1 MKELKPVIEIRNM
14 VAKYGTKTILS
25 DINVDILP
33 QEITVILGGSGSG
46 KTTLLKNMLRLYEP
60 AAGSVKFW
68 GEDILT
74 MDENAFNEVLKKTGM
89 LFQSGALLNSISLYE
104 NISIPLEMHTQLSA
118 KVRDRMIRV
127 KLSLVGLSNAMYQ
140 FPSEL
145 SGGMKKRAALA
156 RAMAMDPPLLFC
168 DEPSAGLDPIT
179 SASLDELILSLKEQ
193 FKMTIVIVTHEL
205 ASIHRIADKIIFL
218 DSGTMLFYGTLD
230 EAKTAKIPQIDHFF
244 EVGKF

>member
-1 MKELKPVIEIRNM
+1 MKEQKPVIEIRNM

-33 QEITVILGGSGSG
+33 EEITVILGGSGSG

-74 MDENAFNEVLKKTGM
+74 MDEEAFNEVLKKTGM

-104 NISIPLEMHTQLSA
+104 NISIPLEMHTKLSA

-127 KLSLVGLSNAMYQ
+127 KLSLVGLSEAMYQ